1 MLVDGVAV
9 AYVGAVTIWVV
20 YVGKIEGGIEGEVI

>member
-9 AYVGAVTIWVV
+9 AYVGAVTVWVV
-20 YVGKIEGGIEGEVI
+20 YVTFEGGIEGEVI